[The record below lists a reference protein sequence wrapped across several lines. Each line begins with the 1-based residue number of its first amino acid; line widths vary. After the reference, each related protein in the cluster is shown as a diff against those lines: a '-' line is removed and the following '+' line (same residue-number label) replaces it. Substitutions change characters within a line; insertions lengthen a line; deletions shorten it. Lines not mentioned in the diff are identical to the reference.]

1 MKIYVCVKHV
11 PDTAA
16 RISLKDDT
24 SYEDAVAIKF
34 VVNPYD
40 EYGLEEAV
48 ELAKAKDGEVII
60 VTIGKEAAVAS
71 IRAGLAMGA
80 HRGIHVQTDQQF
92 LDSEIVSQ
100 ALKKAIDQD
109 GKADLIFT
117 GKQSVDSEGLQ
128 TQYRL
133 AAEMNMAVLNGVV
146 ALSIDGDKA
155 IVEREIGEGSRE
167 VLEMDLPCVIGATKG
182 LNTPRYPKLP
192 DIMKAKKKEI
202 KKIDLSE
209 LGIDL
214 SGSQLL
220 LKKLE
225 EAPSRSAAKMLS
237 GTVPEMA
244 SEFLRIMK
252 EEEKV
257 L

>member
-16 RISLKDDT
+16 RISLKDET

-34 VVNPYD
+34 VMNPYD
-40 EYGLEEAV
+40 EYGVEEAV
-48 ELAKAKDGEVII
+48 ELAKANDGEVIV
-60 VTIGKEAAVAS
+60 VTIGKAAASAS
-71 IRAGLAMGA
+71 IRAALAMGA
-80 HRGIHVQTDQQF
+80 NRGIHVQTDQQY
-92 LDSEIVSQ
+92 LDSAIVCQ
-100 ALKKAIDQD
+100 ALKKAIEQD
-109 GKADLIFT
+109 GNPDLIFT
-117 GKQSVDSEGLQ
+117 GKQSVDSEGVQ

-133 AAEMNMAVLNGVV
+133 AAEMNMAVVSGVV
-146 ALSIDGDKA
+146 GLSIEGDKA
-155 IVEREIGEGSRE
+155 KAEREIGEGSRE
-167 VLEMDLPCVIGATKG
+167 VLELSLPCVIGATKG

-192 DIMKAKKKEI
+192 DIMKAKKKEV

-209 LGIDL
+209 LGIDM
-214 SGSQLL
+214 SGAKLE

-237 GTVPEMA
+237 GSIPEMTK
-244 SEFLRIMK
+244 EFLRIMK

>member
-16 RISLKDDT
+16 RISLTDET

-34 VVNPYD
+34 VMNPYD
-40 EYGLEEAV
+40 EYGVEEAV
-48 ELAKAKDGEVII
+48 ELAKTNDGEVII

-71 IRAGLAMGA
+71 LRAGLAMGA
-80 HRGIHVQTDQQF
+80 HRGIHVVTDQQF
-92 LDSEIVSQ
+92 LDSEIISQ
-100 ALKKAIDQD
+100 TLKKAIEQD

-133 AAEMNMAVLNGVV
+133 AIEMDMPVLSGVV
-146 ALSIDGDKA
+146 ALSIEGDKA
-155 IVEREIGEGSRE
+155 TAEREIGEGTRE
-167 VLEMDLPCVIGATKG
+167 VVEMNLPCVIGATKG

-209 LGIDL
+209 LGIDMSSAKL
-214 SGSQLL
+214 SLI
-220 LKKLE
+220 KLE
-225 EAPSRSAAKMLS
+225 DAPSRSKAKMLS
-237 GTVPEMA
+237 GTIPEMA